1 MTKVSIIMAV
11 LNGEAWIQ
19 EAIDSVL
26 NQTMADWELIVVD
39 NGSSDSTQDIAR
51 APGDPRIIVVTE
63 PQRGVSYARNRGLEM
78 ARGAYICFLDSD
90 DRLPRNS
97 LQVRLDVFEN
107 RPHCTVVDGRVDTYH
122 STFQTI
128 VSHWEPKHNGQPL
141 SSMLALSS
149 DYFRGITWMIDRR
162 ALGSIRF
169 REDMAHGEDF
179 IFIID
184 ILSSGGQ
191 HSATTQTIY
200 DIRKRE
206 GSAMSDLDGI
216 SLGYDQMLEH
226 HEQHPLFQPVRS
238 LYIRRV
244 RRILFRSYLKKMNLY
259 QALRHWL
266 KWTLK

>member
-39 NGSSDSTQDIAR
+39 NGSSDRTQDIAC
-51 APGDPRIIVVTE
+51 ALGDPRIIVVTE
-63 PQRGVSYARNRGLEM
+63 QQRGVSHARNRGLDM
-78 ARGAYICFLDSD
+78 VRGAYICFLDSD
-90 DRLPRNS
+90 DRLPKNS
-97 LQVRLDVFEN
+97 LQARLKVFEN
-107 RPHCTVVDGRVDTYH
+107 QPHCTVADGSVNTYH
-122 STFQTI
+122 NTFKTI
-128 VSHWEPKHNGQPL
+128 DSRWEPKNGGQPL
-141 SSMLALSS
+141 PSMLALSS
-149 DYFRGITWMIDRR
+149 DYFRGITWMIDRS
-162 ALGSIRF
+162 AIGNIRF

-184 ILSSGGQ
+184 VLSRGGQ
-191 HSATTQTIY
+191 YSVTSETTY

-216 SLGYDQMLEH
+216 SLGYDQMLDH
-226 HEQHPLFQPVRS
+226 HEQHPLFQPARS